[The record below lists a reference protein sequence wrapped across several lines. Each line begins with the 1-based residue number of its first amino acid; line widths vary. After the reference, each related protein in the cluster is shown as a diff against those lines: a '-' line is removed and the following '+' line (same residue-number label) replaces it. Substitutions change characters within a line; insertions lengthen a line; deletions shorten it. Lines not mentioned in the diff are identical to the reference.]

1 MMTMTENIQLIGPWT
16 TSGTLLTLL
25 ELTWFLTQWVF
36 HILGFQMSST
46 PLIISASKP
55 HLLSYEL
62 FQILID

>member
-25 ELTWFLTQWVF
+25 ELTWFLTQWVI

-46 PLIISASKP
+46 LLIISASKP

-62 FQILID
+62 F